1 MARGRRA
8 VAAPARGLALCGLVI
23 ASVCSGAC
31 GSSTA
36 DTTVPVASSDSAS
49 TVSSA
54 SGGLRL
60 TLAVSPV
67 RATAGQV
74 VSFRVSL
81 GASDAAG
88 ALAYRLSY
96 GDGSSHGN
104 IVPQFCRGSPGAPEH
119 ATWELTRRY
128 QRAGTYRA
136 RVYGHVN
143 CSNASRLAA
152 TLSVVV
158 R

>member
-1 MARGRRA
+1 MAGGRRA
-8 VAAPARGLALCGLVI
+8 VAAPARGLALCGLVM
-23 ASVCSGAC
+23 ASFCCGAC

-36 DTTVPVASSDSAS
+36 GTTAPVTSSDSSS

-60 TLAVSPV
+60 TLAVSPA
-67 RATAGQV
+67 RAAAGQA

-104 IVPQFCRGSPGAPEH
+104 TIPQFCRASPGASEH
-119 ATWELTRRY
+119 GTWELTHRY
-128 QRAGTYRA
+128 QWAGTYRA
-136 RVYGHVN
+136 TVKGHVN
-143 CSNASRLAA
+143 CSNASGVAA

-158 R
+158 H